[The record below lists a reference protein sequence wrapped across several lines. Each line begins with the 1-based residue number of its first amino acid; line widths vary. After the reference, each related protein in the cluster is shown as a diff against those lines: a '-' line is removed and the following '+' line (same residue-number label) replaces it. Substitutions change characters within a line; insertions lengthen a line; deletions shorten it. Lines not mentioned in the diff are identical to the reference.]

1 MGRTEAGRRAR
12 RGVALGVLLMVVP
25 VGPAA
30 GIGPTPV
37 SAQGEP
43 AVLDRSALL
52 GRRGS
57 APFLVSVDVDHR
69 DAVVHDWTR
78 AVEVPRRQQSPASPE
93 RAALFSVLLPGAGQH
108 VLGQRRKWLYLALEA
123 TGWFLYVDRRSSAG
137 DLATAYRDF
146 AWNEARVQNGPRM
159 DGDFDYYERLTTWG
173 RSGAFD
179 SDPGSTGV
187 QPETDPST
195 WNGSVWSLA
204 ERLFLPDGP
213 STPPSD
219 PQYQRALDYYAQRG
233 YDDDFLWDWT
243 GTGSAQTEYTE
254 LISESDERYRQAT
267 NVLGA
272 IIANH
277 VVSAVDAFLSA
288 RGMASRADLRIA
300 PAVPGDEAGR
310 WHVDLRIP
318 VGR

>member
-1 MGRTEAGRRAR
+1 LG
-12 RGVALGVLLMVVP
+12 ALGGLVVLPNHV
-25 VGPAA
+25 A
-30 GIGPTPV
+30 
-37 SAQGEP
+37 AQGAAPPDPGALFEP
-43 AVLDRSALL
+43 TITSPFATVGRGALDR
-52 GRRGS
+52 
-57 APFLVSVDVDHR
+57 VTHEWTTDVV
-69 DAVVHDWTR
+69 A
-78 AVEVPRRQQSPASPE
+78 PRRQEAPEPPGRPAIW
-93 RAALFSVLLPGAGQH
+93 SVVLPGAGQH

-123 TGWFLYVDRRSSAG
+123 TGWFLYADRRSSGG

-146 AWNEARVQNGPRM
+146 AWEEARVQNGPRM
-159 DGDFDYYERLTTWG
+159 DGDFDYYERLTKWG

-179 SDPGSTGV
+179 ADPGSAGV
-187 QPETDPST
+187 QPEMDPST

-219 PQYQRALDYYAQRG
+219 PQYQRALEYYSERG

-277 VVSAVDAFLSA
+277 VVSAVDAYLSA
-288 RGMASRADLRIA
+288 RGIARQAELRIA
-300 PAVPGDEAGR
+300 PALPTDEAGR
-310 WHVDLRIP
+310 WHLDLRIP